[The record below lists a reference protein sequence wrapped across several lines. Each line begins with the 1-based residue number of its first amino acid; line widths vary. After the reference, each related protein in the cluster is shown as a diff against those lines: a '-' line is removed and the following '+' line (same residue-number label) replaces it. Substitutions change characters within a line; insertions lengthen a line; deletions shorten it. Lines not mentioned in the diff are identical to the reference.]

1 MCSVLTWVW
10 GVRGLHGA
18 GGGGHLAS
26 REVMDA
32 GWQEGEVT
40 RSRHESVSGW
50 FPC

>member
-1 MCSVLTWVW
+1 MVFSCGCGES
-10 GVRGLHGA
+10 
-18 GGGGHLAS
+18 GGSMGQGEVGHLAS

-32 GWQEGEVT
+32 GWQEGEVK